1 VTQRLPAVTAQR
13 AIRALEKCGWE
24 LDRSKGSHHV
34 FRHPDHRHRVVVP
47 THGRDLAK
55 GTLNQ
60 IIGVSGVSREEFLR
74 LL

>member
-1 VTQRLPAVTAQR
+1 VTPRLPSVTPR
-13 AIRALEKCGWE
+13 KAIRALERCGWE
-24 LDRSKGSHHV
+24 LDRVKGSHHV
-34 FRHPDHRHRVVVP
+34 FRHPDHPHRVVVP

-60 IIGVSGVSREEFLR
+60 IVDASGVSRDEFLR